1 MTEKKFWQLIDAA
14 WEDSPRDNL
23 KRMVAV
29 QYNNEDELE
38 DSCGILLDEI
48 IPNFEKRLKQLNK
61 EELTQFIHIME
72 ERLYHIDRKE
82 IHEFTDGSDDG
93 FLYCRCFI
101 IAMGKD
107 YYDMIDQD
115 PSKATADLEAED
127 MGFIAY
133 RIYQEKFGEEFV
145 RNSIHCIE
153 SGSNIDAWSS

>member
-1 MTEKKFWQLIDAA
+1 MTQQDFWKLIDDSWA
-14 WEDSPRDNL
+14 DSPQDDL
-23 KRMVAV
+23 KRRVAT

-48 IPNFEKRLKQLNK
+48 INYFKKRLKLLSK
-61 EELTQFIHIME
+61 EELTQFAHIME

-82 IHEFTDGSDDG
+82 IHEFTGGSDDG

-115 PSKATADLEAED
+115 PSKATLDLEAEEV
-127 MGFIAY
+127 GFAAY
-133 RIYQEKFGEEFV
+133 QVYQEKFGEEFD

-153 SGSNIDAWSS
+153 SGSNSDAWKD